1 MEITLA
7 EVLQVVPGL
16 VYAILVVLIYRDG
29 AKQIEARMD
38 KEKAG
43 FERELDR
50 FNAVHNARVEALQ
63 EVIER
68 LMAERPANNDLLS
81 RQLREIDEYL
91 RNNPKPKA

>member
-63 EVIER
+63 EVIDR
-68 LMAERPANNDLLS
+68 LMAERPTDLLS
-81 RQLREIDEYL
+81 RQLKEIDEYL
-91 RNNPKPKA
+91 RSNPKPKA